1 MQQQMHVEE
10 IMEHDKQTLA
20 GVSAT
25 LALAVSILSGGA
37 CQMEAQAAPAVGN
50 KEAPATT
57 TRFYCN
63 TRALDPAE
71 RASHRQLSE
80 KLMAARKKIV
90 ETEKGYEFQFGPADA
105 SLDELAR
112 WVKAEAKCCPF
123 FDFHIDLEEQG
134 KLLCLRL
141 TGEPGIKA
149 FIRSEFELPAQ

>member
-1 MQQQMHVEE
+1 MKHEKEPLVGMS
-10 IMEHDKQTLA
+10 M
-20 GVSAT
+20 T

-37 CQMEAQAAPAVGN
+37 CQAQAQVSPALEN

-57 TRFYCN
+57 SGFYCN

-80 KLMAARKKIV
+80 KLLAARKKIV
-90 ETEKGYEFQFGPADA
+90 EAEKGYEFQFSPSDV

-141 TGEPGIKA
+141 TGQPGIKA
-149 FIRSEFELPAQ
+149 FIRSEFEVSGK

>member
-1 MQQQMHVEE
+1 
-10 IMEHDKQTLA
+10 MEHEKERLT
-20 GVSAT
+20 GISTT

-37 CQMEAQAAPAVGN
+37 CQLQAQASPAVEHQ
-50 KEAPATT
+50 EAPAATAT
-57 TRFYCN
+57 GFYCN
-63 TRALDPAE
+63 TRALDPAQ

-90 ETEKGYEFQFGPADA
+90 ETEKGYEFQFSPSDV
-105 SLDELAR
+105 SLNELAR

-123 FDFHIDLEEQG
+123 FDFHIDLEDKG

-149 FIRSEFELPAQ
+149 FIRSEFEVPGK